1 MSLVK
6 KICLGVVLLVLLVGA
21 LAFLVGTTSGLHLVL
36 NGAARW
42 VPGLEMAS
50 VSGGWRDLT
59 IKQLRYQMPGVTVGV
74 GEFHLALDFGC
85 LRDRQLCLNDLSLR
99 DVNVGVN
106 TAEFG
111 PPAPATQEA
120 SGGGSL
126 STPYP
131 LNLRRLALN
140 NVQVK
145 VDNTRIALDEFSTGL
160 QFQGNNLTV
169 TPTRIA
175 GLLVALPTAAQV
187 VADKAAAAAAQAIKP
202 DTRTPA
208 QKRADAEAARAA
220 IRAQPPLAET
230 LRALFAKPLL
240 PPLPSFT
247 LPLNLTVEDIE
258 GENLRLSGDANLLI
272 TRLRLQAA
280 TRDRHAELTLLD
292 IDSPQGLLNAS
303 GNAELSGRWPVS
315 MTVNTTV
322 NSAPLKGEK
331 IKLAV
336 DGDLRDELRAA
347 LNLSGPLTAQLALKT
362 RLAQAGLPLTLT
374 IDGQSVQWPLTGTP
388 QYQARGLALRLDGEA
403 RDYRLTLK
411 AALSGEG
418 LPPAD
423 VSLDAKG
430 NTDGFTLSRLRLA
443 ALQGNTDL
451 SAVVDWQRAISWRSE
466 LSLSGIN
473 TARQWPDW
481 PARLDGK
488 LTSRGSLYGGNWQ
501 LQVPELDLHGHIRQ
515 NVLTAKGSLR
525 GNAAGQWHVPQ
536 LLLALGRNQLTV
548 KGELSDA
555 FALDAVLNA
564 PALNGALPGLGGRA
578 AGDIKLRGNLRAP
591 QLLMDLNAYALRWG
605 ELTVGRIAL
614 QGDVRSSDIVRGNV
628 QLRLDRLLQG
638 SLSIAQLTL
647 DATGDEKRHQLKLA
661 MQGEPVAGQ
670 LQLNGGFDRQQQRW
684 QGTLSQTRFATPVGE
699 WRLTRAMTLDYQA
712 VAQNLII
719 GPHCW
724 QNPNAQIC
732 APQNSEIG
740 ASGQASLQ
748 LNRFD
753 LAMLKPLLPAETQ
766 ASGVFTGRAEVRWT
780 AGGGLPQG
788 KVALV
793 GNGVKVSQTVQG
805 KTLPVAFETL
815 TLNAALD
822 KGLARLDWL
831 FKIAGNGQFNGQV
844 QVADPQNRRALSGN
858 VNINQLSL
866 ALLKPLMSR
875 GESVDGLVNAALRL
889 GGDVQRPQLYGQLRL
904 ERLVIK
910 GNFMP
915 FAMTDSRLALSFAGT
930 RSTLQG
936 LIGTTHG
943 QVNLTGDADWSRMAA
958 WRARIN
964 AQGNRVRITV
974 PPMVRLDMSPDIV
987 FEATPTLFA
996 LNGKVDIPWARIEVK
1011 DMPQSAV
1018 GVSSDEVLLDDNLR
1032 PVADKESAAIPITFN
1047 LLVHV
1052 GDDVRLDAFGLKARL
1067 KGDLKVAQD
1076 KQGLGLNGQIDI
1088 PSGRFHAYGQD
1099 LIVNKGQLLFSGP
1112 VDQPYLNI
1120 EAIRNPDS
1128 TEDDVTAGVRVTGLA
1143 DQPKVEVFSDPVKS
1157 QQEALSY
1164 LLRGQGLDASGADS
1178 NMMTSMLIG
1187 MGVAQSGQV
1196 VGKIG
1201 QAFGVSDLALD
1212 TQGVGDS
1219 SQVVISG
1226 YIAPGL
1232 QVKYGVGIF
1241 DSLATLTLRY
1251 RLMPKLYLE
1260 AVSGLNQA
1268 LDLLYRFEF

>member
-6 KICLGVVLLVLLVGA
+6 KICLGVVLLLNA

-59 IKQLRYQMPGVTVGV
+59 IKQFRYQMPGVTIGV
-74 GEFHLALDFGC
+74 SECHLALDFGC
-85 LRDRQLCLNDLSLR
+85 LRDHQLCLNDLSLR

-111 PPAPATQEA
+111 PPAPAMQEV
-120 SGGGSL
+120 SGGGFL
-126 STPYP
+126 STSYL

-140 NVQVK
+140 NVQVT

-169 TPTRIA
+169 APTHIA
-175 GLLVALPTAAQV
+175 GLLVALPTVTQV
-187 VADKAAAAAAQAIKP
+187 AADKAAAAQAIKS
-202 DTRTPA
+202 DTSAPP
-208 QKRADAEAARAA
+208 QKRADTEAARAA
-220 IRAQPPLAET
+220 IRAQPPLSET

-240 PPLPSFT
+240 PSLPAFT
-247 LPLNLTVEDIE
+247 LPINLTVEDIE
-258 GENLRLSGDANLLI
+258 AENLRLSGDDNLPI

-280 TRDRHAELTLLD
+280 TRDQHAELTLLD
-292 IDSPQGLLNAS
+292 IDSPLGMLNAS
-303 GNAELSGRWPVS
+303 GNAELSGCWPVS

-322 NSAPLKGEK
+322 NSVPLKGEK
-331 IKLAV
+331 FKLAV
-336 DGDLRDELRAA
+336 NGDLRDELRAT
-347 LNLSGPLTAQLALKT
+347 LNLSGPLTAQLTLKT
-362 RLAQAGLPLTLT
+362 RLAQAGLPLTLMLEC
-374 IDGQSVQWPLTGTP
+374 QSVQWPLTGTP
-388 QYQARGLALRLDGEA
+388 QYQVRGLALRLDGEA

-411 AALSGEG
+411 AALNGKG

-423 VSLDAKG
+423 VNLNATG
-430 NTDGFTLSRLRLA
+430 NTDGFKLSPLRVA
-443 ALQGNTDL
+443 ALQGNTNL

-473 TARQWPDW
+473 TTHQWPNW

-488 LTSRGSLYGGNWQ
+488 LISHGSLYGGNWQ
-501 LQVPELDLHGHIRQ
+501 LQVPELDLQGRIRQ
-515 NVLTAKGSLR
+515 NTLTAKGSLS
-525 GNAAGQWHVPQ
+525 GNAAGQWQVPQ
-536 LLLALGRNQLTV
+536 LRLALGRNQLTV
-548 KGELSDA
+548 KGEWNDV
-555 FALDAVLNA
+555 FALDSVLNA
-564 PALNGALPGLGGRA
+564 PVLNAVLPGLGGRA
-578 AGDIKLRGNLRAP
+578 AGNIKLRGNLSAP

-605 ELTVGRIAL
+605 KLTVGRIAL
-614 QGDVRSSDIVRGNV
+614 QGDVCSSDIVRGNV
-628 QLRLDRLLQG
+628 QMRLDRLLQG
-638 SLSIAQLTL
+638 ELSISQLTL
-647 DATGDEKRHQLKLA
+647 NATGDEKQHQLKVA
-661 MQGEPVAGQ
+661 IQGELVAGQ
-670 LQLNGGFDRQQQRW
+670 LQLNGSFDRQQQRW
-684 QGTLSQTRFATPVGE
+684 HGTLSQTRFDTPAGE

-712 VAQNLII
+712 GAQHIII

-740 ASGQASLQ
+740 ASGQTSLL

-753 LAMLKPLLPAETQ
+753 LTMLKPLLLAETQ
-766 ASGVFTGRAEVRWT
+766 ASGVFTGRADVRWT

-793 GNGVKVSQTVQG
+793 GNDVKVSQTVRG

-815 TLNAALD
+815 TFNAALD
-822 KGLARLDWL
+822 KGLARLDWV
-831 FKIAGNGQFNGQV
+831 FKITDNGQFNGQV
-844 QVADPQNRRALSGN
+844 QVADLKNRRALSGN

-866 ALLKPLMSR
+866 TLLKPMMSR

-889 GGDVQRPQLYGQLRL
+889 GGNVQRPQLYGQLGL

-910 GNFMP
+910 GNIMP
-915 FAMTDSRLALSFAGT
+915 FAMTDSHMALSFAGT
-930 RSTLQG
+930 RSKLQG
-936 LIGTTHG
+936 LVGTTHG
-943 QVNLTGDADWSRMAA
+943 AVNLTGDADWSRMAA
-958 WRARIN
+958 WRAHIY
-964 AQGNRVRITV
+964 AQGNQVRITV
-974 PPMVRLDMSPDIV
+974 PPLLRLDMSPDIV
-987 FEATPTLFA
+987 FEVTPLLFA

-1011 DMPQSAV
+1011 DIPQSAV
-1018 GVSSDEVLLDDNLR
+1018 DVSGDEVLLDDNLR
-1032 PVADKESAAIPITFN
+1032 PVVDNDRAAISITSN
-1047 LLVHV
+1047 LQVHV
-1052 GDDVRLDAFGLKARL
+1052 GDDVCLDAFGLKARL

-1128 TEDDVTAGVRVTGLA
+1128 TEDDVTAEVRVTGLV

-1164 LLRGQGLDASGADS
+1164 LLRGQGLDISGADS
-1178 NMMTSMLIG
+1178 NMITSMLIG
-1187 MGVAQSGQV
+1187 MGVAQSGRV

-1212 TQGVGDS
+1212 TQGVGDN
-1219 SQVVISG
+1219 SQVVVSG

-1260 AVSGLNQA
+1260 AVSGINQV